1 MGIKNLFKIISEHSP
16 DSITEKGLKE
26 LKGKVI
32 VLDASMII
40 YQFVIAIRSTG
51 ADLENTEG
59 KMTTHI
65 LGVINKA
72 LLLLKNDIIPIFV
85 FDGRAPDMKSEVLK
99 SRKELKKKC
108 IQKLKDDNYENED
121 DRIKDFKKS
130 YTISWEQ
137 SNEVKQILKLFGIP
151 VVESSTEAD
160 PLCAELV
167 KQKNAYGVGSEDMDI
182 LTFGSPILLRGLSA
196 TKKMKEINL
205 DKVLSDL
212 NMNKDEFIDLCILLG
227 CDYTTTIPKVGPK
240 RALDIIQKYRSI
252 DKFIEIEG
260 NKYKIPENFNYKD
273 AREIFKN
280 PPVQKLDKR
289 SIKLKKPNYNGIK
302 EIMVD
307 IYDFNLNK
315 VNEYI
320 NKIKTNYIRISNSQ
334 KGGMTK
340 YVINSSI

>member
-1 MGIKNLFKIISEHSP
+1 MGIKILINIISEHSP

-26 LKGKVI
+26 LKGKVV

-72 LLLLKNDIIPIFV
+72 LLLLKNDIVPIFV

-108 IQKLKDDNYENED
+108 IQKLKDDNYENEG

-196 TKKMKEINL
+196 TKKMKEIKL
-205 DKVLSDL
+205 EKVLSDL
-212 NMNKDEFIDLCILLG
+212 KLNHGEFIDLCILLG

-252 DKFIEIEG
+252 DKFIENEG

-320 NKIKTNYIRISNSQ
+320 NKIKTNYIRISNTQ

>member
-16 DSITEKGLKE
+16 DSITEKGIKE
-26 LKGKVI
+26 LKGKVV

-40 YQFVIAIRSTG
+40 YQFVIAIRSSG

-85 FDGRAPDMKSEVLK
+85 FDGRAPDLKSEVLK
-99 SRKELKKKC
+99 ARKDTKKKC
-108 IQKLKDDNYENED
+108 IQKLKDDNYENEI

-130 YTISWEQ
+130 YTISREQ
-137 SNEVKQILKLFGIP
+137 SEEVKHILKLFGIP
-151 VVESSTEAD
+151 IIESSTEAD

-167 KQKNAYGVGSEDMDI
+167 KQKIAYGVGSEDMDI
-182 LTFGSPILLRGLSA
+182 LTFGSPVLIRGLSA
-196 TKKMKEINL
+196 TKKMKEIKL
-205 DKVLSDL
+205 DKVLKDL
-212 NMNKDEFIDLCILLG
+212 NMNQNEFIDLCILLG

-240 RALDIIQKYRSI
+240 RALDIILKYKSI
-252 DKFIEIEG
+252 EKFIESEG
-260 NKYKIPENFNYKD
+260 SKYKIPDNFNYKA
-273 AREIFKN
+273 ARDIFKN
-280 PPVQKLDKR
+280 PKIQKIDKKQLR
-289 SIKLKKPNYNGIK
+289 LKKPNYNGIK

-320 NKIKTNYIRISNSQ
+320 NKIKTNYIRISNTQ
-334 KGGMTK
+334 KGGITRYML
-340 YVINSSI
+340 NSNI

>member
-26 LKGKVI
+26 LKGKVV

-40 YQFVIAIRSTG
+40 YQFVIAVRSTG

-72 LLLLKNDIIPIFV
+72 LMLLKNDIIPIFV
-85 FDGRAPDMKSEVLK
+85 FDGRAPELKSEVLK
-99 SRKELKKKC
+99 LRKESKKKC
-108 IQKLKDDNYENED
+108 IQKLKDDNYEND
-121 DRIKDFKKS
+121 SDRIKDFKKS
-130 YTISWEQ
+130 YTISRAQ
-137 SNEVKQILKLFGIP
+137 SDEVKHILKLFGIP
-151 VVESSTEAD
+151 VIESPTEAD
-160 PLCAELV
+160 PLCAEIV
-167 KQKNAYGVGSEDMDI
+167 KCKGAYGVGSEDMDI

-196 TKKMKEINL
+196 TKTMKEIKL
-205 DKVLSDL
+205 ERILSDL
-212 NMNKDEFIDLCILLG
+212 EMNHSEFIDLCILLG

-240 RALDIIQKYRSI
+240 RALEMISKYRSI
-252 DKFIEIEG
+252 ENFIENEG
-260 NKYKIPENFNYKD
+260 SKYKIPDNFNYKD

-280 PPVQKLDKR
+280 PSIHKVDKKQL
-289 SIKLKKPNYNGIK
+289 KLKRPNYNAIK

-320 NKIKTNYIRISNSQ
+320 NKIKTNYTRINNLQ
-334 KGGMTK
+334 KAGMTK
-340 YVINSSI
+340 YVVSSSI